1 MSEVY
6 WIEDCVQI
14 IANDDGSWSVTD
26 NGEETDDLEYNEA
39 MRLALEFILTDE
51 DIDAWHNGDGM
62 TPRLAS
68 AWRNFPS
75 RRVFQ
80 IWGSRDGAEP
90 LSVIVTNEEV
100 PA

>member
-6 WIEDCVQI
+6 WIEDAVQI
-14 IANDDGSWSVTD
+14 IANDDGTWSVTD
-26 NGEETDDLEYNEA
+26 NGEETANLEYKEA

-62 TPRLAS
+62 TPHLAN
-68 AWRNFPS
+68 AWRQFPN

-80 IWGSRDGAEP
+80 IWGSRDGMEP
-90 LSVIVTNEEV
+90 LSVVVTSEEV